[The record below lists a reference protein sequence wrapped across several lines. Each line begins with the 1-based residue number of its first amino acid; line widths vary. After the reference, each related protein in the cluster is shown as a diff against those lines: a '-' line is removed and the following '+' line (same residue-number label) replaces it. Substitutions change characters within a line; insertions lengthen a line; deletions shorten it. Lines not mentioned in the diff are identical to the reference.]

1 MKERDP
7 KEGSVTERD
16 MMERYRQEGAQIHAP
31 ARLVCAAKEA
41 MREEQKRQKETAP
54 EPTLYARR
62 YRRPLMAAAA
72 AVLCLLLVGGIGVIG
87 SRRQTGMQGAGT
99 QETGNAAGELRPLE
113 PMLGDASL
121 DEKAREALEHPLE
134 KPEEGKE
141 DGQPLSIEKE
151 SVPFREADTEGEA
164 VTVSGV
170 DFWILT
176 GEDGAW
182 MAHAR
187 EKESQESYL
196 IRVRQADQT
205 MSREEFLERA
215 YELFMRTLHPDETE
229 GTAP

>member
-7 KEGSVTERD
+7 KEGPVTERD

-31 ARLVCAAKEA
+31 AGLVCAAKEA

-54 EPTLYARR
+54 EPTPYARR

-72 AVLCLLLVGGIGVIG
+72 AVLCLLLMGGIGVIG

-99 QETGNAAGELRPLE
+99 QETGNAAGELRP
-113 PMLGDASL
+113 
-121 DEKAREALEHPLE
+121 REALEHPLE

-151 SVPFREADTEGEA
+151 SVPFGEADAKGEA

-176 GEDGAW
+176 GEDGVW

>member
-54 EPTLYARR
+54 EPTPYARR
-62 YRRPLMAAAA
+62 YRGPLMAAAA

-99 QETGNAAGELRPLE
+99 QE
-113 PMLGDASL
+113 
-121 DEKAREALEHPLE
+121 DEKAREALEHSLE